1 MFNHLFD
8 AGFEPDKNLIAA
20 DEPPG
25 SGLNLIDEPVGI
37 TTLCNMF
44 TAVPNVLS
52 ALNLVCTDVSY
63 TEPVSAK
70 ILSPLVPA
78 VPDVP
83 LVPEEPATPLVPEE
97 PATPDVPLVPDEPAT
112 PDVPLVPDEPATPD
126 VPLVPDEPATPDVP
140 LVPELPDTPLLPEVP
155 DVPLDPDTP
164 DVPLVP
170 EEPATPLVPDVPE
183 VPFVIGTLFI
193 KKEPDMFTCV
203 FDICKGELPPKPS
216 VMVCRLVVNP
226 VFAS

>member
-1 MFNHLFD
+1 MFIHLSD
-8 AGFEPDKNLIAA
+8 AGFDPDKNLIAA
-20 DEPPG
+20 ELPPA
-25 SGLNLIDEPVGI
+25 SGLNLIDEPDGKLI
-37 TTLCNMF
+37 SCN
-44 TAVPNVLS
+44 TVTSVPNVLS
-52 ALNLVCTDVSY
+52 ALNLVCTDVSH
-63 TEPVSAK
+63 TEPVNAN

-83 LVPEEPATPLVPEE
+83 LDPEVPLVPDEPLAPLVPEVPLEPFTPDVPEVPEEPLA
-97 PATPDVPLVPDEPAT
+97 PDVPLVPDEPLA
-112 PDVPLVPDEPATPD
+112 PL
-126 VPLVPDEPATPDVP
+126 VP
-140 LVPELPDTPLLPEVP
+140 LVPELPDEPPRPLVP

-170 EEPATPLVPDVPE
+170 EEPATPDVPDVPE

-193 KKEPDMFTCV
+193 EKEPEMFTSV

-226 VFAS
+226 VFAF